1 MRERFRSGRTRVRT
15 RASSSAR
22 GAAEEPR
29 LDAIHDPAD
38 ARSGRWV
45 RLDDAASEHVR
56 FTIDGEAANGRSGD
70 TLLAALLTLRPDL
83 GSLAPERRPR
93 AGFCLIGLCQD
104 CWVRLED
111 GRRVRACTTP
121 LEPGM
126 AVRLDRSDEA
136 W

>member
-1 MRERFRSGRTRVRT
+1 MDEIDDPPDTRF
-15 RASSSAR
+15 
-22 GAAEEPR
+22 
-29 LDAIHDPAD
+29 
-38 ARSGRWV
+38 GRWV
-45 RLDDAASEHVR
+45 RLDGAEPEGVP
-56 FTIDGEAANGRSGD
+56 FTIDGEPAEGRNGD
-70 TLLAALLTLRPDL
+70 TLLTAILTVRPDL
-83 GSLAPERRPR
+83 GPLPPDRRVR

-126 AVRLDRSDEA
+126 AIRLETSDRA

>member
-1 MRERFRSGRTRVRT
+1 MDEI
-15 RASSSAR
+15 
-22 GAAEEPR
+22 
-29 LDAIHDPAD
+29 DDPTV
-38 ARSGRWV
+38 ARSGRWI
-45 RLDDAASEHVR
+45 RLDEAERGRVR
-56 FTIDGEAANGRSGD
+56 FTIDEEPVEGRDGD

-83 GSLAPERRPR
+83 GSLAPDRRPR

-111 GRRVRACTTP
+111 GRRVRACTTA

-126 AVRLDRSDEA
+126 AVRLDTSDEA

>member
-1 MRERFRSGRTRVRT
+1 LDEPEQPLDGGR
-15 RASSSAR
+15 
-22 GAAEEPR
+22 
-29 LDAIHDPAD
+29 
-38 ARSGRWV
+38 GRWV
-45 RLDDAASEHVR
+45 RLDPMSGERVP
-56 FTIDGEAANGRSGD
+56 FTIDGIPARGRAGQMLIAAI
-70 TLLAALLTLRPDL
+70 LAVRPDL
-83 GSLAPERRPR
+83 GCLPPDRRSR

-126 AVRLDRSDEA
+126 AVRLDSSDES